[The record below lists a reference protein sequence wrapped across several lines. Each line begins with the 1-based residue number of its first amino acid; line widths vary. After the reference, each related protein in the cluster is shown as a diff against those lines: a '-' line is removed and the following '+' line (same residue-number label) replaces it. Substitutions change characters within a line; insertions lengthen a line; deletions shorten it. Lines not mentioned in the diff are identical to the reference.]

1 MIVILHKL
9 KYVYIKINSNEKIG
23 VLIVQYAL
31 WNMIISLS
39 L

>member
-1 MIVILHKL
+1 MIFILHKL

-31 WNMIISLS
+31 WNMITSLS

>member
-31 WNMIISLS
+31 WNMITSLS